1 MCKEP
6 IASIFLDAPPSLFK
20 AMVEKDMA
28 IEILS
33 ARYPHSCLATM
44 SVSEHFLNKVEFTYS
59 KNYPRILLPNIKAD
73 SKFILDSILIH
84 LSYLDFEPERYFAE
98 VRIPHI
104 GGNTTMRC
112 VFTNNQRRS

>member
-1 MCKEP
+1 MIKEP
-6 IASIFLDAPPSLFK
+6 IASISLEAPPILFK
-20 AMVEKDMA
+20 AMVEQDMT

-33 ARYPHSCLATM
+33 IRYPHPCLATM
-44 SVSEHFLNKVEFTYS
+44 SVSEHLLNKVEFTYF